1 MAMTTDAKQAL
12 KETVRSL
19 RARLLADLHD
29 ATESQWQLGVRVQN
43 ADLDEA
49 TRATRATFEAW
60 AAEQVRTQVAPAAP
74 TRVKRAKRAK
84 QARRRSAAPDAA
96 VDAEATTSDS
106 SGTSSTGSSPS
117 STSSSSDASTTA
129 TAVAASSRAS
139 RSTGGERTADDFRR
153 EAEKLAAATL
163 LNRLVMLRLLEAPGP
178 DGQPAMR
185 SPAVVTGGWESR
197 GYKDFRE
204 LAPALVRGDATEGF
218 EFLLR
223 LVYADL
229 AMELPG
235 LYGDAGVADLVPIP
249 PATLRHVIEALDD
262 PRLESCWT
270 DDMTLGWVYQYWN
283 DPEREALD
291 AKINAGGK
299 IEPHEIASKTQLF
312 TERYM
317 VDWLLQNSLGPM
329 WLAICK
335 KHGWT
340 PEVEADGTLANLE
353 ARRVEWRAKRDSGE
367 VSLTD
372 LMPLHTEAE
381 RRWAY
386 YVPQPLSDDAVAKA
400 AESVRD
406 LKVIDPAVGSG
417 HFLVVA
423 VGLLWALYREEARHR
438 GKADDPE
445 WTDRAIIERI
455 LEYNLHGIDIDPRA
469 VQIAAAAL
477 WFAGRT
483 ISRDARPARLNL
495 VAANLRL
502 ASLPDDDPSLVKLR
516 AEVERDIG
524 MPGDLVDSIIHA
536 LRGADSLGSLLR
548 IDRALDDAIA
558 QHEKAM
564 QDRPADFQKGLF
576 GDEPKPARQARIEFD
591 ATAARRS
598 LLDRLESFLTRHT
611 GSDDLGLRLAGEQL
625 AAGVR
630 FVRMVREGAYDLV
643 VANPPYQGTS
653 KMAEAKYIEQQYPL
667 GKADLYAAFLLRGL
681 ELVREGGVSAMLTM
695 RNWMFIQQ
703 YSALRSRMLGD
714 HSVAAIGDFGTGAFD
729 DVHNDLLSVAGGVI
743 QRCAPSGTTGIAIQP
758 VPPGVPEYDRER
770 TPRKYAAVLTHVG
783 TFGYCTD
790 DFRKVP
796 DSPAIYWWSRTRLEE
811 YARCEKLGANS
822 PGKFGIN
829 LGSNVR
835 FTLLPW
841 EAPANSFASV
851 PVDSLTA
858 PDAAEHEFARYLMGA
873 KGVEWYDAVDNVV
886 RWRNRGLEVKLFAE
900 HRYGSY
906 TRKVTNEAFFFRPG
920 VAFVTVGARF
930 AARLHRWKCVID
942 GSGSSVY
949 PQDVWQTLLLLNSSF
964 ARDVLQSLNPTISF
978 TVGDVNRLPL
988 RRIDCAGDIS
998 RIIEGRFSVHESHR
1012 EPSVEFR
1019 QPGPSPWRHAQEWAQ
1034 LAVDRPEGDPLPEYI
1049 EELDPEPATDHLSFA
1064 LGVALGRFGP
1074 NGEGILDPATADL
1087 AHALPGGILFL
1098 DRTLDGDGTRDRHDS
1113 LFHAACKPLHEVW
1126 AAHADEIGTT
1136 RRTLRDWLALDFFGD
1151 VHKGMYENRPIH
1163 WPLSSTSKTFVAWVN
1178 IHRFTD
1184 RTLRLLLADHL
1195 VPRLTQIE
1203 GELSDLRTARDG
1215 ADKKAAREA
1224 DDRIGKLIK
1233 ARDELAAFTKA
1244 VEACADVGPPPTDT
1258 ACPAREQ
1265 DARYA
1270 PNLDDGVMVNSAA
1283 LWPLLEPQWRDPK
1296 KWWKELAQAAGRKDY
1311 DWSHLAMRYWP
1322 TRVDAKCQEDPSL
1335 AVAHGC
1341 FWRYHPARAW
1351 AWELRL
1357 QQEIGPDFRI
1367 TEAPYTPG
1375 GRDVA
1380 EPADHGDAP
1389 HRAAWLRDNAEEA
1402 LAAVEKEAERRQ
1414 GRAKRRATVPEMTL
1428 LEPGLWTAMPA
1439 EVWRMEM
1446 RLSERQGAEFR
1457 LTAPDEPATRAAYAE
1472 AHPELARA
1480 RAAALAQLKPVAEM
1494 FAEDDEDEDG
1504 IDGDGDAVDAD
1515 DTPDEEGSDDD

>member
-1 MAMTTDAKQAL
+1 MPMTSDAKQAL
-12 KETVRSL
+12 KDTVRSL

-29 ATESQWQLGVRVQN
+29 ATESAWQMGVRVQS

-60 AAEQVRTQVAPAAP
+60 AAEQVRTQVAPATP
-74 TRVKRAKRAK
+74 TRAKRARGRSRAATDEAA
-84 QARRRSAAPDAA
+84 ARATEDAA
-96 VDAEATTSDS
+96 
-106 SGTSSTGSSPS
+106 
-117 STSSSSDASTTA
+117 TTA
-129 TAVAASSRAS
+129 TVAPARAL
-139 RSTGGERTADDFRR
+139 RAGAIALRTADDFRR

-178 DGQPAMR
+178 DGRPAMR

-249 PATLRHVIEALDD
+249 PAALRHAIEALDD
-262 PRLESCWT
+262 SRLESCWT

-291 AKINAGGK
+291 AKINGGGK

-335 KHGWT
+335 KHGWI

-353 ARRVEWRAKRDSGE
+353 ARRVEWRAMRDSGD
-367 VSLTD
+367 VSLAD
-372 LMPLHTEAE
+372 LMPLHTDAE

-386 YVPQPLSDDAVAKA
+386 YVPQPVSDAAVAKA

-406 LKVIDPAVGSG
+406 LKIIDPAVGSG

-423 VGLLWALYREEARHR
+423 VGLLWSLYREEARHR
-438 GKADDPE
+438 GKADEPE
-445 WTDRAIIERI
+445 WTDRVIVERV

-477 WFAGRT
+477 WFAGRQ
-483 ISRDARPARLNL
+483 IARDARPRRLNL

-548 IDRALDDAIA
+548 IDRAVDDVIA
-558 QHEKAM
+558 RHEKAM
-564 QDRPADFQKGLF
+564 QDRPAEFQKGLF

-591 ATAARRS
+591 ATTARRS

-611 GSDDLGLRLAGEQL
+611 GSNDLGLRLAGEQL

-630 FVRMVREGAYDLV
+630 FVRVVREGAYDLV

-695 RNWMFIQQ
+695 RNWMFLKQF
-703 YSALRSRMLGD
+703 SDVRRHLVSRWDLR
-714 HSVAAIGDFGTGAFD
+714 AIGDFAIGAFD
-729 DVHNDLLSVAGGVI
+729 EVHNDVLGVAVSVIHRSLPQDCDSVAL
-743 QRCAPSGTTGIAIQP
+743 QPTTVGDLS
-758 VPPGVPEYDRER
+758 YDRER
-770 TPRKYAAVLTHVG
+770 TVRKRAATICHQGFNVFSAATLSV
-783 TFGYCTD
+783 
-790 DFRKVP
+790 VP
-796 DSPAIYWWSRTRLEE
+796 EWPLVYWWTRSFLEFYQRTPR
-811 YARCEKLGANS
+811 
-822 PGKFGIN
+822 
-829 LGSNVR
+829 LGSIAPIKQGMATANNVR
-835 FTLLPW
+835 FIRRPW
-841 EAPANSFASV
+841 EVHLVKPPTLDQAAQPNGSYGWVAYVKGSAGLAWVEPLQDVLDWRANG
-851 PVDSLTA
+851 LGNR
-858 PDAAEHEFARYLMGA
+858 EFA
-873 KGVEWYDAVDNVV
+873 
-886 RWRNRGLEVKLFAE
+886 
-900 HRYGSY
+900 GSTAGKNADY
-906 TRKVTNEAFFFRPG
+906 YFRRA
-920 VAFVTVGARF
+920 VAFTKIGSQFTARAYRYPSVF
-930 AARLHRWKCVID
+930 DVA
-942 GSGSSVY
+942 GSSVFLD
-949 PQDVWQTLLLLNSSF
+949 DVATVVTLLNSR
-964 ARDVLQSLNPTISF
+964 AAKDVLESLNPTINF
-978 TVGDVNRLPL
+978 QVGDVNRLPL
-988 RRIDCAGDIS
+988 FA
-998 RIIEGRFSVHESHR
+998 IEGAQATYTQLQHVFSLHESHR

-1034 LAVDRPEGDPLPEYI
+1034 LAVDRPEGDLLPEYV
-1049 EELDPEPATDHLSFA
+1049 EELDPEPATDHLSYA

-1074 NGEGILDPATADL
+1074 NGEGIFDPATAEL

-1098 DRTLDGDGTRDRHDS
+1098 DRTLDGVGTHKEHDS
-1113 LFHAACKPLHEVW
+1113 LFLPACQPLHDAW
-1126 AAHADEIGTT
+1126 AAHGEQIDT
-1136 RRTLRDWLALDFFGD
+1136 RRRNLRDWLALDFFST

-1163 WPLSSTSKTFVAWVN
+1163 WPLSSSDRTFVAWVN

-1184 RTLRLLLADHL
+1184 GTLRLLLADHL
-1195 VPRLTQIE
+1195 VPRLAQIE
-1203 GELSDLRTARDG
+1203 GTLADLRAARDG
-1215 ADKKAAREA
+1215 ADGGAASAAERQIE
-1224 DDRIGKLIK
+1224 KLIK
-1233 ARDELAAFTKA
+1233 ARDELAAFIRG
-1244 VEACADVGPPPTDT
+1244 VEACTDRGPPPSDT
-1258 ACPAREQ
+1258 GCPVREQ
-1265 DARYA
+1265 DVRYA
-1270 PNLDDGVMVNSAA
+1270 PDLDDGVMINSAA
-1283 LWPLLEPQWRDPK
+1283 LWPLLDPQWRDPK
-1296 KWWKELAQAAGRKDY
+1296 KWWKELAKAQGRKDY

-1357 QQEIGPDFRI
+1357 KQEIGPDFRL

-1375 GRDVA
+1375 GRDLGD
-1380 EPADHGDAP
+1380 EGDAP
-1389 HRAAWLRDNAEEA
+1389 HREAWLQAHMEEA
-1402 LAAVEKEAERRQ
+1402 LAAIEKEAERRQ
-1414 GRAKRRATVPEMTL
+1414 GRARRRVTVSDMTI
-1428 LEPGLWTAMPA
+1428 LERGLWGAMPA
-1439 EVWRMEM
+1439 EVWRMEI
-1446 RLSERQGAEFR
+1446 RLSERQGAEFQ
-1457 LTAPDEPATRAAYAE
+1457 LLSPDEPEARAAYAK
-1472 AHPELARA
+1472 ANPELARA
-1480 RAAALAQLKPVAEM
+1480 RASALAQLKPVAEM
-1494 FAEDDEDEDG
+1494 FAEGEDEEEDEAAG
-1504 IDGDGDAVDAD
+1504 LDDAD
-1515 DTPDEEGSDDD
+1515 DDSPTDEEDNSDD

>member
-60 AAEQVRTQVAPAAP
+60 AAEQVRTQAAPAAP
-74 TRVKRAKRAK
+74 KRAKRAKRAK
-84 QARRRSAAPDAA
+84 QARGRSAAPDAA
-96 VDAEATTSDS
+96 VDADATTSDI
-106 SGTSSTGSSPS
+106 S

-129 TAVAASSRAS
+129 TAVAAPARAS
-139 RSTGGERTADDFRR
+139 QSSGGERTADDFRR

-178 DGQPAMR
+178 DGRPAMR

-229 AMELPG
+229 EMELPG

-262 PRLESCWT
+262 SRLETCWT

-340 PEVEADGTLANLE
+340 PEVEADGTLTNLE
-353 ARRVEWRAKRDSGE
+353 ARRVDWRAKRDSGT

-372 LMPLHTEAE
+372 LMPLHTDVE

-406 LKVIDPAVGSG
+406 LKIIDPAVGSG

-423 VGLLWALYREEARHR
+423 VGLLWAVYREEARHR
-438 GKADDPE
+438 DKTDDPE
-445 WTDRAIIERI
+445 WTDSRVVERI

-477 WFAGRT
+477 WFAGRQ
-483 ISRDARPARLNL
+483 ISRDARPRRLNL

-502 ASLPDDDPSLVKLR
+502 ASLPDNDPSLVKLR

-548 IDRALDDAIA
+548 IDRAVDEAIA
-558 QHEKAM
+558 RHEKATA
-564 QDRPADFQKGLF
+564 DRPSAVQRGLF
-576 GDEPKPARQARIEFD
+576 GDDPKPARQTKIEFD

-611 GSDDLGLRLAGEQL
+611 GDDDLGLRLAGEQL

-630 FVRMVREGAYDLV
+630 FVRIVREGAYDLV

-653 KMAEAKYIEQQYPL
+653 KMAEVQYIKRNYTD
-667 GKADLYAAFLLRGL
+667 ASTDLYAVFIKRGL
-681 ELVREGGVSAMLTM
+681 ELTKSGGWLASVTM
-695 RNWMFIQQ
+695 RNWMYLSRYAMLRTSLFQSHLLAAVADLGWGCFSEMKDVKAVLFIFAAT
-703 YSALRSRMLGD
+703 SST
-714 HSVAAIGDFGTGAFD
+714 HIPSSVVAARLGGESGRTREDFLEKD
-729 DVHNDLLSVAGGVI
+729 
-743 QRCAPSGTTGIAIQP
+743 TGIACQAYLRRLSIEDLKGIPGWP
-758 VPPGVPEYDRER
+758 VI
-770 TPRKYAAVLTHVG
+770 YAWS
-783 TFGYCTD
+783 D
-790 DFRKVP
+790 DFLRGYIT
-796 DSPAIYWWSRTRLEE
+796 SP
-811 YARCEKLGANS
+811 KLGEVAPVRIGLKTTNNTRYVRLPHELPTS
-822 PGKFGIN
+822 HHSITI
-829 LGSNVR
+829 LDGSQ
-835 FTLLPW
+835 
-841 EAPANSFASV
+841 ESKE
-851 PVDSLTA
+851 PVDWVPYVQGASGLTWCEPVSELVKWASGGLQIALSLE
-858 PDAAEHEFARYLMGA
+858 AA
-873 KGVEWYDAVDNVV
+873 
-886 RWRNRGLEVKLFAE
+886 
-900 HRYGSY
+900 YGSGPQSRRLY
-906 TRKVTNEAFFFRPG
+906 FHPG
-920 VAFVTVGARF
+920 VACSTIGSAFS
-930 AARLHRWKCVID
+930 ARLHLARSIFSTK
-942 GSGSSVY
+942 GTSVF
-949 PQDVWQTLLLLNSSF
+949 PSAPNEVVCLLNSTK
-964 ARDVLQSLNPTISF
+964 ARFIAQSLNPGTGF
-978 TVGDVNRLPL
+978 EVGDINRIPYWP
-988 RRIDCAGDIS
+988 IS
-998 RIIEGRFSVHESHR
+998 AANEIYGKFRAAFKCHEHSR
-1012 EPSVEFR
+1012 ESSIWFR

-1034 LAVDRPEGDPLPEYI
+1034 LAVDRPEGDPLPEYV
-1049 EELDPEPATDHLSFA
+1049 EELDPEAATDHLSFS
-1064 LGVALGRFGP
+1064 LGVALGRFGA

-1098 DRTLDGDGTRDRHDS
+1098 DRTLEGDGTKDRHDS
-1113 LFHAACKPLHEVW
+1113 LFDAACKPLHDGW
-1126 AAHADEIGTT
+1126 AAYADAIETS
-1136 RRTLRDWLALDFFGD
+1136 RRTLRDWLAFDFFGD

-1215 ADKKAAREA
+1215 ADKKAAKEA
-1224 DDRIGKLIK
+1224 DDRVSKLIK
-1233 ARDELAAFTKA
+1233 ARDELAAFIKA
-1244 VEACADVGPPPTDT
+1244 VEACADAGPPPTDAT
-1258 ACPAREQ
+1258 CPAREQ

-1270 PNLDDGVMVNSAA
+1270 PDLDDGVMINSAA

-1296 KWWKELAQAAGRKDY
+1296 RWWKELAQAKDKKDY

-1341 FWRYHPARAW
+1341 FWRYHPTRAW

-1375 GRDVA
+1375 GRDVGG
-1380 EPADHGDAP
+1380 PADQGDAP
-1389 HRAAWLRDNAEEA
+1389 HRAAWLRDHAEEV

-1414 GRAKRRATVPEMTL
+1414 GRGKRRKTVSEMTL
-1428 LEPGLWTAMPA
+1428 LEPGLWSTMPT

-1457 LTAPDEPATRAAYAE
+1457 LIAPDEPAARAAYAE
-1472 AHPELARA
+1472 AHPDLGRA
-1480 RAAALAQLKPVAEM
+1480 RAAALAQLKPVADM
-1494 FAEDDEDEDG
+1494 FAGDDEDEDNV
-1504 IDGDGDAVDAD
+1504 DGDDVDAD
-1515 DTPDEEGSDDD
+1515 ETPEEEDAGDD